1 LGKTTPRDTAPVDAQ
16 LKGGGGDHARQPTGL
31 QLLLDQAPLLACHGA
46 VVRLGDH
53 FRRAAGESG
62 LTHQLGRHPVS
73 RRCWFLNGQLVE
85 P

>member
-1 LGKTTPRDTAPVDAQ
+1 
-16 LKGGGGDHARQPTGL
+16 
-31 QLLLDQAPLLACHGA
+31 